1 MTGYLNKE
9 FVIAFE
15 RKCVTNIPDLDSD
28 LKEYG
33 KEETGIVLNARDPFT
48 ELTLSCS
55 DTDVLLILLNYFD
68 QLPSTTTFKQTHHQ
82 YNLHSIYEKF
92 TPRVCTAL
100 LGFHIRTG
108 SDQTSKFKD
117 R

>member
-15 RKCVTNIPDLDSD
+15 RKCMTNIPDLDSD

-33 KEETGIVLNARDPFT
+33 KEETDNGMVLHARDPFT

-68 QLPSTTTFKQTHHQ
+68 QLPSTTTFK
-82 YNLHSIYEKF
+82 
-92 TPRVCTAL
+92 
-100 LGFHIRTG
+100 
-108 SDQTSKFKD
+108 
-117 R
+117 